1 MAGKSEDK
9 ARGARPSRR
18 GARSATGTSGE
29 PAAPQPVQ
37 IDSGAAKRLLQAGIK
52 ALGEVPGDVMARQG
66 RIFEVLLGIGQS
78 PVWPAAKRLGE
89 EAAAADPFDKFE
101 HVFDERV
108 ARSLAR
114 LGMPSPQA
122 LAELGERVD
131 RLTEALNKLEAARR
145 KR

>member
-9 ARGARPSRR
+9 ARGIRPSRR
-18 GARSATGTSGE
+18 GARPAPETSGE
-29 PAAPQPVQ
+29 PDAPPPVQ
-37 IDSGAAKRLLQAGIK
+37 LDPGAAKRLLQAGIK
-52 ALGEVPGDVMARQG
+52 ALGEVPGDVLARQG

-78 PVWPAAKRLGE
+78 TGWPAAKRLGE
-89 EAAAADPFDKFE
+89 EAASVDPFDKFE

-122 LAELGERVD
+122 LAELSERVE

>member
-18 GARSATGTSGE
+18 GARSATQASVE

-37 IDSGAAKRLLQAGIK
+37 LDSSAAKRLLQAGIK

>member
-9 ARGARPSRR
+9 ASGARPSRR
-18 GARSATGTSGE
+18 GKKSDDS
-29 PAAPQPVQ
+29 AAPQPVQ
-37 IDSGAAKRLLQAGIK
+37 PAQPESGAAKRLLQAGIK

-66 RIFEVLLGIGQS
+66 KIFEVLLGIGQA
-78 PVWPAAKRLGE
+78 PGWPAARRLGAE
-89 EAAAADPFDKFE
+89 DAAADPFGKFE

-108 ARSLAR
+108 ARSLTR
-114 LGMPSPQA
+114 LGMPSPEA
-122 LAELGERVD
+122 LAELSDRVE

>member
-9 ARGARPSRR
+9 ASGARPSRR
-18 GARSATGTSGE
+18 GKKSNE

-37 IDSGAAKRLLQAGIK
+37 PAQPESGAAKRLLQAGIK
-52 ALGEVPGDVMARQG
+52 ALGEVPADVMARQG
-66 RIFEVLLGIGQS
+66 KIFEVLLGIGQS
-78 PVWPAAKRLGE
+78 PGWPAARRPGE
-89 EAAAADPFDKFE
+89 EDAADPFGKFE

-114 LGMPSPQA
+114 LGMPTPQA
-122 LAELGERVD
+122 LAELSDRVE